1 MNILQ
6 FLGTKKLNELIIA
19 GDYVTG
25 SSTQHDVSK
34 GPDRYTG
41 LLGSEFTF
49 SEKTA
54 LKLSN
59 TTIGTLYGCT
69 IKMVRVQPD
78 FGTVA
83 LTDIIVGRPLFWNDK
98 KKHFVTPLAS
108 ATAQLAGIAITVLT
122 SSNNKGD
129 IIPIVVAGDVGVL
142 MAAAI
147 TKASPTVN
155 DPAVLSIASNL
166 GSADVL
172 ADATGWTNVQL
183 ALRMGRLI
191 EALGTG
197 GDGLVKKIH
206 LDNAYRNPDDG
217 IKN

>member
-6 FLGTKKLNELIIA
+6 FLGTKKLNELVIA

-25 SSTQHDVSK
+25 STTQHDVSK

-49 SEKTA
+49 SERMA

-59 TTIGTLYGCT
+59 TTVGTLYGCT

-83 LTDIIVGRPLFWNDK
+83 LTDIIVGRPLFWNDTK
-98 KKHFVTPLAS
+98 KFFVTPLAA
-108 ATAQLAGIAITVLT
+108 ATARLAGIAIGVLT
-122 SSNNKGD
+122 SANNKGD
-129 IIPIVVAGDVGVL
+129 IIPIVVEGDVGVL
-142 MAAAI
+142 LKSSL
-147 TKASPTVN
+147 TKASPLAN
-155 DPAVLSIASNL
+155 DPATLSIASNL
-166 GSADVL
+166 GSADTIL
-172 ADATGWTNVQL
+172 DATSWTNVQL
-183 ALRMGRLI
+183 ALRMGRVI
-191 EALGTG
+191 EAWNGAG
-197 GDGLVKKIH
+197 GSVKKMY
-206 LDNAYRNPDDG
+206 LDNAYRIPDDG